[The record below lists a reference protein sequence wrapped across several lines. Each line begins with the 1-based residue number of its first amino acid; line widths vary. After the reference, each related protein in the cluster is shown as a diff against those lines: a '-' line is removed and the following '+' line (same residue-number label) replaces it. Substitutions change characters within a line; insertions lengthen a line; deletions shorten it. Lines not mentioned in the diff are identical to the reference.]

1 MAEMAA
7 MAALVVGS
15 VAALVSATLICVWRR
30 STVKKSS
37 GVPPHQSLNTDS
49 AGRDMAVDASVDD
62 AEWHNMID
70 SAEEHEI
77 DPQNNDDGY
86 DEAIERGIVR
96 GGSNR
101 ASQKSSRSGRSIHD
115 PVPMDAYND
124 SDSDEDGRTC
134 CLFHCSNRSLL
145 TVSHAFICTNIGQR
159 PRRLSRNRVWRLR
172 TRTSSALD

>member
-1 MAEMAA
+1 
-7 MAALVVGS
+7 MAALVG
-15 VAALVSATLICVWRR
+15 LVSATLICVWRR

-37 GVPPHQSLNTDS
+37 GVPPHQSLNNDS

-62 AEWHNMID
+62 AEWHDNMIN
-70 SAEEHEI
+70 SAEVEHEI
-77 DPQNNDDGY
+77 DPQHNDDGY
-86 DEAIERGIVR
+86 GDRDLDEAIERGIVR

-101 ASQKSSRSGRSIHD
+101 ASHKSSRSGRSIHD

-134 CLFHCSNRSLL
+134 CLFHCSNRNLS

-159 PRRLSRNRVWRLR
+159 PRRLSRNRVWRLP
-172 TRTSSALD
+172 TRTSSAES